1 MTIMKIQDM
10 HITPVAIADPP
21 LRNAAGLHAPYA
33 LRVIVELITSDG
45 ISGLGEMPGG
55 ADILADLEAVK
66 HLVIDADPFQLNAI
80 LHAIEAHFA
89 TGDAAISKD
98 TMRTTKASRRSART
112 YSPIEVACLD
122 IIGKAINKPVCD
134 VLGGRVRDRVPFS
147 AYLFFKHIGA
157 GGALGFG
164 VDDSATGWAAA
175 RQAEALTPGALAR
188 QAIALAAAFGF
199 KSLKLKA
206 GTLEP
211 ELEVA
216 SMFALREAFGP
227 DMPLRIDPNA
237 VWRVD
242 TAIKFGRQMEGIL
255 EYYEDPVRGQA
266 AMGEV
271 ARAVSMPLAT
281 NMCTTGFEDMPGSVR
296 LGSERIIL
304 SDHHFWGGLRASLEL
319 AAMCRTFGRG
329 LSMHSNSHL
338 GISLMA
344 MAHLAA
350 ATPNLTYACD
360 THYPWQ
366 TEEVLVGGRIPIE
379 DGCVTVT
386 NAPGLGIELDR
397 AALAR
402 LHANYLACGLTRRD
416 DEIEM
421 QKVEPG
427 WKFEAVR
434 W

>member
-1 MTIMKIQDM
+1 MKIQEM
-10 HITPVAIADPP
+10 HITPVAITDPP

-33 LRVIVELITSDG
+33 LRVIIELVTNDG
-45 ISGLGEMPGG
+45 LSGLGEMPGG
-55 ADILADLEAVK
+55 ADIVADLEAVK
-66 HLVIDADPFQLNAI
+66 PLVMGADPFQLNDIQYAI
-80 LHAIEAHFA
+80 QKHFA
-89 TGDAAISKD
+89 AGDAAISKA
-98 TMRTTKASRRSART
+98 TMRTTIASRRSART
-112 YSPIEVACLD
+112 YSPIEVACYD
-122 IIGKAINKPVCD
+122 IIGKAIHKPVCD
-134 VLGGRVRDRVPFS
+134 VLGGRVCERVPFA
-147 AYLFFKHIGA
+147 AYLFFKHAGA

-164 VDDSATGWAAA
+164 VDGSATGWAAA
-175 RQAEALTPGALAR
+175 RQAEALTPETLVQQALAMC
-188 QAIALAAAFGF
+188 ATFGF
-199 KSLKLKA
+199 KSIKLKA
-206 GTLEP
+206 GALEP

-227 DMPLRIDPNA
+227 TVPLRIDPNA

-242 TAIKFGRQMEGIL
+242 TAIKFGQQMAGIL

-266 AMGEV
+266 NMAEV
-271 ARAVSMPLAT
+271 ARAVTMPLAT
-281 NMCTTGFEDMPGSVR
+281 NMCTTGFEDMPGSVK
-296 LGSERIIL
+296 LGSEQIIL

-366 TEEVLVGGRIPIE
+366 SEEVLVGGRIPIE

-397 AALAR
+397 AALAK
-402 LHANYLACGLTRRD
+402 LHANYLACGLTQRD
-416 DEIEM
+416 DELEM

-427 WKFEAVR
+427 WRFEAVR